1 MHLLGCRSERRL
13 DATLRGNDDVDDYG
27 DEADAGCYRDLL
39 DRRGDRHRDE
49 ADRHQQERRQDLV
62 RRLRQQGGRSL
73 GVRHQGGLQ
82 ALVHDRRDRAA
93 AESPCQTHS

>member
-1 MHLLGCRSERRL
+1 
-13 DATLRGNDDVDDYG
+13 
-27 DEADAGCYRDLL
+27 
-39 DRRGDRHRDE
+39 
-49 ADRHQQERRQDLV
+49 LV